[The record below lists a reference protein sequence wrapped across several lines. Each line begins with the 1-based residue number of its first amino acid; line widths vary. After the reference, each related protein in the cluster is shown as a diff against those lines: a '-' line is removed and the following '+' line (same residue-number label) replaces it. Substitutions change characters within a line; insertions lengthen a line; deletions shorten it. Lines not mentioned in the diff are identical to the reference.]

1 MASARKKCIEEV
13 FLNSCR
19 TLDMKKVK
27 ACIDLDVDVNCTHD
41 MSYFDAQKKEQEKSR
56 KRRVI
61 WKNKFLFGR
70 KIFFDEDEEEVP
82 NDVSEVLG
90 IRNFALKYAVEQ
102 NSEELCDLL
111 LQQPDINID
120 NRDEDGRNVLM
131 TACKIGKKKMLWIL
145 LQGMHD

>member
-1 MASARKKCIEEV
+1 MGNKALARKQCIEEV

-19 TLDMKKVK
+19 TLNMKKVK

-41 MSYFDAQKKEQEKSR
+41 MRSFDYC
-56 KRRVI
+56 
-61 WKNKFLFGR
+61 
-70 KIFFDEDEEEVP
+70 
-82 NDVSEVLG
+82 VSEDK

-111 LQQPDINID
+111 LQHPDINVD